1 MDETTP
7 RRSSLAWS
15 LKLDSPGRY
24 PLLLSRL
31 GLSLFGPDDQHNP
44 PARMA
49 LIISLGGRL
58 ARFGP
63 SLVWLALAGMLPV
76 GSPGSALL
84 WSGSPG
90 LACSRSAR
98 PVRPFSGLARPDWH
112 APGRLA
118 RYGPSLVSVLDN
130 PLLSLCPLLGR
141 LLGLSRQVLLPWS
154 VRVSPHD

>member
-63 SLVWLALAGMLPV
+63 SLVWLALAGMLLV
-76 GSPGSALL
+76 GSPGTALL
-84 WSGSPG
+84 W
-90 LACSRSAR
+90 
-98 PVRPFSGLARPDWH
+98 
-112 APGRLA
+112 
-118 RYGPSLVSVLDN
+118 
-130 PLLSLCPLLGR
+130 SLCPLLGR